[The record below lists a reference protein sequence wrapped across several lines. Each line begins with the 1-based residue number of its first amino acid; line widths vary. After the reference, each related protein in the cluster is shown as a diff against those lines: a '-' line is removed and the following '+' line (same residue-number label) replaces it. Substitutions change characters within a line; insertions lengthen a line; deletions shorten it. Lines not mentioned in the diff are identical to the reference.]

1 MIHLAL
7 FGSLFSLC
15 SGAVSL
21 TVSMLFFLRYRKRSV
36 IWYSLLLGTVILL
49 ALSRMIELYCQI
61 TGIEQTTCGRL
72 LPTIIEKAAYLLGLI
87 SGTRFCFYLIGIQ
100 LKKWMHLLI
109 AGISLSYTVATI
121 IELLNS
127 SGGYQFIRLGVG
139 LPILFGTYMTL
150 CIITA
155 LKLDS
160 IADRQLRMTVKLFF
174 ILSLL
179 VLPLSLVKYFR
190 DLPYL
195 PWHLENSIALIVIAV
210 GSILFAFRFFNR
222 PSYLVQG
229 TISAYFRNRFGTTDR
244 EEEIVLCAVQG
255 LSNSEIGQKLCI
267 SVRTVE
273 SHLYKIFQKTGV
285 RNRIQLIN
293 LLSSDSA
300 D

>member
-1 MIHLAL
+1 MIHIAL

-15 SGAVSL
+15 AGAVSL
-21 TVSMLFFLRYRKRSV
+21 TVSMLFFLRYRKRV
-36 IWYSLLLGTVILL
+36 IVWYSLLLGTVILL
-49 ALSRMIELYCQI
+49 ALSRMIELYCRI
-61 TGIEQTTCGRL
+61 AGIEQTTFGRL
-72 LPTIIEKAAYLLGLI
+72 LPTIIEKAGYLLGLI
-87 SGTRFCFYLIGIQ
+87 SGTRFCFCLIGIQ

-109 AGISLSYTVATI
+109 VGISVLYTAATFA
-121 IELLNS
+121 ELLNTTS
-127 SGGYQFIRLGVG
+127 GYQFIRLGVG
-139 LPILFGTYMTL
+139 LPILFGTYIAL

-160 IADRQLRMTVKLFF
+160 IAERQLRMTVKLFF
-174 ILSLL
+174 TLSIL

-195 PWHLENSIALIVIAV
+195 PWHLENSIVLIVIAV
-210 GSILFAFRFFNR
+210 GSIMFAFRFFNR

-229 TISAYFRNRFGTTDR
+229 RISEYFRSRFGTTDR
-244 EEEIVLCAVQG
+244 EEEIVLCTVQG
-255 LSNSEIGQKLCI
+255 LSNNEIGQKLCI

-273 SHLYKIFQKTGV
+273 SHLYKVFQKTGV
-285 RNRIQLIN
+285 KNRIQLIN